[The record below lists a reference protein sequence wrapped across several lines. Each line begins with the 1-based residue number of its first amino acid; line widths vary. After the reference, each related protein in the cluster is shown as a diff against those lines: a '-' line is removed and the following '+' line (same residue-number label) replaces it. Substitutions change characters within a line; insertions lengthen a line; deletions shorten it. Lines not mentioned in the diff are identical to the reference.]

1 MKWKNFFFSFF
12 RGKEKDIWFFAKNA
26 VKRWAGSSTKL
37 KRSLNLLN
45 SESERPSE
53 GLEFDY

>member
-1 MKWKNFFFSFF
+1 LKWKNFFFSFF

-37 KRSLNLLN
+37 KLISI
-45 SESERPSE
+45 
-53 GLEFDY
+53 EFRVRKAIRRIRI